1 MTNEPNKLY
10 CLIDETGGVPF
21 LTAYDEEGEEIEV
34 LCAFHLRKTAEK
46 VQGDNSG
53 KKTYMLNDQM
63 ILMDRRVN
71 DIQMKLIHDTIDF
84 NRTLL
89 AENRELRAR
98 VRQLE
103 ELATVDQTFH

>member
-1 MTNEPNKLY
+1 MNENKLY

-21 LTAYDEEGEEIEV
+21 VVAYDERGEEMEV
-34 LCAFHLRKTAEK
+34 LCAFHLRETAEK

-53 KKTYMLNDQM
+53 KKTYALNDQLV
-63 ILMDRRVN
+63 LMDRRVN
-71 DIQMKLIHDTIDF
+71 DIQMKLIRDTIEF

-89 AENRELRAR
+89 GENRELRAR

-103 ELATVDQTFH
+103 ELTGTSGEMFH